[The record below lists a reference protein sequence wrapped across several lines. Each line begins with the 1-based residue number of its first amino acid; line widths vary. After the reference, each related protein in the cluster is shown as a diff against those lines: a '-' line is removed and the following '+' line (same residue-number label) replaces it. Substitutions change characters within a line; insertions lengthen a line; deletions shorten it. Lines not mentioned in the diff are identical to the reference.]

1 MPVTESAIRIG
12 DIMLI
17 IGGELLIEIIER
29 VSASGSRPHVLERPG
44 ARPGDMAMAASR
56 GRTCNRGTIINVVVS
71 ARAKTSDSGVAVND
85 RFKVEGVV
93 GVVAHLADQAAGIS
107 SVGRVNAGC
116 PAGVQASEAEGVDVG
131 VVGVEAAGVVEDSEP
146 YRSGP
151 YARAFVVDLHPS
163 IVILIV

>member
-1 MPVTESAIRIG
+1 MSATESATKIG
-12 DIMLI
+12 DITLI
-17 IGGELLIEIIER
+17 IGGGLHTGIIER
-29 VSASGSRPHVLERPG
+29 ASASGNLLQGLVRPDAP
-44 ARPGDMAMAASR
+44 PGDMATAASP
-56 GRTCNRGTIINVVVS
+56 GRTCNRGTLINVVVS

-116 PAGVQASEAEGVDVG
+116 PAGVQASEVEGVDVG

-151 YARAFVVDLHPS
+151 YARAFVVDMHPS